1 MISEESCDT
10 EDWNIDAENSANL
23 CNKCLKYIQ
32 IETVIVI
39 CNNIS
44 QLYCFYSIFDQINAA
59 LVNKK
64 LLKNTYFLHIYIFTY
79 LFIYYLK
86 KINPKVLKCS
96 VKGSA

>member
-23 CNKCLKYIQ
+23 NSENKCLKYIQ

-64 LLKNTYFLHIYIFTY
+64 LLKKTYFFYIFTY
-79 LFIYYLK
+79 LHIYLLFK
-86 KINPKVLKCS
+86 KN
-96 VKGSA
+96 

>member
-10 EDWNIDAENSANL
+10 EDWNIDAENSAN
-23 CNKCLKYIQ
+23 KCLKYIQ

-44 QLYCFYSIFDQINAA
+44 EFDSFYSIYDQINAA
-59 LVNKK
+59 LVNKT
-64 LLKNTYFLHIYIFTY
+64 LLKKTFYI
-79 LFIYYLK
+79 FIYYFK

>member
-1 MISEESCDT
+1 MISEGSYDT

-23 CNKCLKYIQ
+23 KSENKCLKYIQ

-64 LLKNTYFLHIYIFTY
+64 LLKKTYFLHIYIFIY
-79 LFIYYLK
+79 LFI
-86 KINPKVLKCS
+86 I
-96 VKGSA
+96 

>member
-1 MISEESCDT
+1 MISEGSCDT

-23 CNKCLKYIQ
+23 NSENKCLKYIQ

-44 QLYCFYSIFDQINAA
+44 QFDSFYSIYDQINAA

-64 LLKNTYFLHIYIFTY
+64 LLKKTFYIFIY
-79 LFIYYLK
+79 LLF
-86 KINPKVLKCS
+86 
-96 VKGSA
+96 

>member
-10 EDWNIDAENSANL
+10 EDWNIDDENSANL
-23 CNKCLKYIQ
+23 NSENKCLKYIQ

-64 LLKNTYFLHIYIFTY
+64 LLKKTYFLHIY
-79 LFIYYLK
+79 LFIYLLFK
-86 KINPKVLKCS
+86 KN
-96 VKGSA
+96 